1 MRGLRLGAL
10 VGYLCLGVVPA
21 IAADDSATS
30 LAAASRAECEAGRRA
45 ELRDD
50 RKAHFDRG
58 QELGE
63 RAVAADD
70 QDADAHFA
78 LFCNLG
84 ELLRLDGETI
94 TSVIGFRR
102 MMSELDRT
110 LELNPQHTDALAAKG
125 TFLIRLPRLLGGD
138 AEKGEQM
145 LRQVIRMDPNA
156 VSSRLTLAKTCEA
169 RGNRDEALAFATR
182 ALQIAREQ
190 GRADKVAEAQAT
202 LSELRAD
209 R

>member
-1 MRGLRLGAL
+1 VAP
-10 VGYLCLGVVPA
+10 VAVA
-21 IAADDSATS
+21 AADSAVT
-30 LAAASRAECEAGRRA
+30 LAAAARAECEAGRRA
-45 ELRDD
+45 TEREE

-58 QELGE
+58 QALGE
-63 RAVAADD
+63 RAVALDD
-70 QDADAHFA
+70 LSPDAHFG

-84 ELLRLDGETI
+84 ELMRLDGESI

-102 MMSELDRT
+102 MMAELDRT
-110 LELNPQHTDALAAKG
+110 LELNPQYTDALAAKG

-138 AEKGEQM
+138 AQKGEAM

-156 VSSRLTLAKTCEA
+156 VSSRLMLAKTCEA
-169 RGNRDEALAFATR
+169 RGEREEALSFATR

-190 GRADKVAEAQAT
+190 GRADKIAEAQAT